1 MLSLGTTANSVAES
15 TMNRAEL
22 QAEIQPQR
30 DPEQDP
36 KNPKDGSERGQF
48 KCEICNKKQTAQ
60 FLLTLVLCLHSLNW
74 AQLTFFY
81 RKHMLTH
88 TRPYDCPLC
97 DSATA
102 ARKDLHRHFWVS
114 HPRYAKENNIPND
127 KMVCPYC
134 QKESRSD
141 NLKRHIK
148 SQHGFQN
155 SY

>member
-60 FLLTLVLCLHSLNW
+60 FLLT
-74 AQLTFFY
+74 
-81 RKHMLTH
+81 KHMLTH

-114 HPRYAKENNIPND
+114 HPRYAKENDIPND